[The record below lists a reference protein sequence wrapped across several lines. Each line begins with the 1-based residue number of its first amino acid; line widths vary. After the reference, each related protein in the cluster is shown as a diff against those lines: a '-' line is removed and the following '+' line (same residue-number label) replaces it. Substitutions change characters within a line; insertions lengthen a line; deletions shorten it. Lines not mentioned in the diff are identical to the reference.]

1 MSLKDQLNDYPFAEY
16 RCLDFISGL
25 YAPCSNDEQQE
36 GVRRLFRCG
45 YCWYFAHMMQT
56 AFHGEGTVCFAYP
69 FGHWVWCSNNGTP
82 YDIEGVYTGEAE
94 LLIPEYFCKE
104 IIPAFTHNDD
114 DDDSIYDFNPKSLLP
129 TIKKVYDTLPMWFL
143 NTTQELRENF
153 YREHRSEVLAM
164 QYVQKPAVYA
174 SDPIYEK
181 HIHNILSHV

>member
-104 IIPAFTHNDD
+104 IIPAFTHTTMTMTIRYTT
-114 DDDSIYDFNPKSLLP
+114 SIQSRCYLRLRKF
-129 TIKKVYDTLPMWFL
+129 
-143 NTTQELRENF
+143 TTRCLCG
-153 YREHRSEVLAM
+153 S
-164 QYVQKPAVYA
+164 
-174 SDPIYEK
+174 
-181 HIHNILSHV
+181 